1 LREEAKELTSSETL
15 LKRSDLI
22 SRSGPQTRAC
32 SRQEVILKRS
42 APQAQ
47 REETMREINVKS
59 ITEKVRELCMEAN
72 TDLGGDV
79 LQAFDRAMEKE
90 ESPLGLEILKELKE
104 NARIAKEERVAM
116 CQDTGFAVIFME
128 LGQDV
133 HLVGG
138 DLKEAIF
145 EGVRRGYRDGY
156 LRKSICHPFTRAN
169 TGDNTPAIIHTE
181 IVPGD
186 KVKVIVAPKGGGS
199 ENMSRVVMLTP
210 SDGVEGI
217 KRFVV
222 QRVKESGSN
231 PCPPTIVGVGIGGT
245 FEQAALLAKKSL
257 LRSLGSKNPDPEL
270 EKLESEILTEINKL
284 GIGPQ
289 GLGGRTTSL
298 AVHILMMP
306 CHIASFPLAVNIQCH
321 AQRHKEAII

>member
-1 LREEAKELTSSETL
+1 
-15 LKRSDLI
+15 
-22 SRSGPQTRAC
+22 
-32 SRQEVILKRS
+32 
-42 APQAQ
+42 
-47 REETMREINVKS
+47 MREINVKL
-59 ITEKVRELCMEAN
+59 ITEKVRDLCMKAN
-72 TDLGGDV
+72 TDLGEDV

-90 ESPLGLEILKELKE
+90 ESPLGIEILKELKE
-104 NARIAKEERVAM
+104 NARIAKEEKVPI
-116 CQDTGFAVIFME
+116 CQDTGFAILFIE

-138 DLKEAIF
+138 DLNEAIQ
-145 EGVRRGYRDGY
+145 EGVRQGYKDGY

-181 IVPGD
+181 LVPGN
-186 KVKVIVAPKGGGS
+186 KIKMTVAPKGGGS
-199 ENMSRVVMLTP
+199 ENMSRVTMLTP
-210 SDGVEGI
+210 SDGVDGI

-257 LRSLGSKNPDPEL
+257 LRPLGGKNPDPEL
-270 EKLESEILTEINKL
+270 DQLESEILTEINQL

-321 AQRHKEAII
+321 AQRHKETEI

>member
-1 LREEAKELTSSETL
+1 
-15 LKRSDLI
+15 
-22 SRSGPQTRAC
+22 
-32 SRQEVILKRS
+32 
-42 APQAQ
+42 
-47 REETMREINVKS
+47 MREIDVKL
-59 ITEKVRELCMEAN
+59 ITEKVRNLCMEAN
-72 TDLGGDV
+72 TDLGDDMF
-79 LQAFDRAMEKE
+79 QAFDRAMEKE
-90 ESPLGLEILKELKE
+90 ESSMGLEILKELKE
-104 NARIAKEERVAM
+104 NARIAKEEKVPI
-116 CQDTGFAVIFME
+116 CQDTGFAVVFVE

-133 HLVGG
+133 HLIGG
-138 DLKEAIF
+138 DLVEAIH
-145 EGVRRGYRDGY
+145 EGVRQGYWDGY

-181 IVPGD
+181 VVPGE
-186 KVKVIVAPKGGGS
+186 KVKIIVAPKGGGS

-210 SDGVEGI
+210 SDGIEGI

-231 PCPPTIVGVGIGGT
+231 PCPPTIVGIGIGGT

-257 LRSLGSKNPDPEL
+257 LRSLGSKNPDSEL

-321 AQRHKEAII
+321 AQRHKEALI

>member
-1 LREEAKELTSSETL
+1 
-15 LKRSDLI
+15 
-22 SRSGPQTRAC
+22 
-32 SRQEVILKRS
+32 
-42 APQAQ
+42 
-47 REETMREINVKS
+47 MREIDVKL
-59 ITEKVRELCMEAN
+59 ITEKVRDLCMKAN
-72 TDLGGDV
+72 TDLGEDV
-79 LQAFDRAMEKE
+79 LQAFDRAMGKE
-90 ESPLGLEILKELKE
+90 ESPLGVEILKELKE
-104 NARIAKEERVAM
+104 NARIAKEEKVPI
-116 CQDTGFAVIFME
+116 CQDTGFAILFIE

-138 DLKEAIF
+138 NLNEAIQ
-145 EGVRRGYRDGY
+145 EGVRQGYKDGY

-181 IVPGD
+181 VVAGD
-186 KVKVIVAPKGGGS
+186 KIKMTVAPKGGGS
-199 ENMSRVVMLTP
+199 ENMSRVTMLTP
-210 SDGVEGI
+210 SDGIEGI

-231 PCPPTIVGVGIGGT
+231 PCPPTIVGVGIGGNL
-245 FEQAALLAKKSL
+245 EQVALLAKKSL
-257 LRSLGSKNPDPEL
+257 LRPLGSKNPDPEL
-270 EKLESEILTEINKL
+270 DQLESEILTEINHL

-321 AQRHKEAII
+321 AQRHKETII

>member
-1 LREEAKELTSSETL
+1 
-15 LKRSDLI
+15 
-22 SRSGPQTRAC
+22 
-32 SRQEVILKRS
+32 
-42 APQAQ
+42 
-47 REETMREINVKS
+47 MREINVQL
-59 ITEKVRELCMEAN
+59 ITAKVRDLCMEAN
-72 TDLGGDV
+72 TNLGQDV
-79 LQAFDRAMEKE
+79 LQAFDKAMERE
-90 ESPLGLEILKELKE
+90 ESPLGVEILKELKE
-104 NARIAKEERVAM
+104 NARIAREENVPI
-116 CQDTGFAVIFME
+116 CQDTGFAVVFVE

-138 DLKEAIF
+138 NLNSAIQ
-145 EGVRRGYRDGY
+145 EGVRQGYKDGY

-169 TGDNTPAIIHTE
+169 TGDNTPAIIHME
-181 IVPGD
+181 LVPGER
-186 KVKVIVAPKGGGS
+186 VRITVAPKGGGS

-257 LRSLGSKNPDPEL
+257 LRPLGSRNPDPEL
-270 EKLESEILTEINKL
+270 DKLEAEVLNEINKL

-298 AVHILMMP
+298 AVHIIMMP

-321 AQRHKEAII
+321 AQRHKEVTI

>member
-1 LREEAKELTSSETL
+1 
-15 LKRSDLI
+15 
-22 SRSGPQTRAC
+22 
-32 SRQEVILKRS
+32 
-42 APQAQ
+42 
-47 REETMREINVKS
+47 MREINVNL
-59 ITEKVRELCMEAN
+59 ITEKVRDLCMEAN
-72 TDLGGDV
+72 TDLGRDV
-79 LQAFDRAMEKE
+79 LEAFDQAIQKE
-90 ESPLGLEILKELKE
+90 ESPIGVEILKELKE
-104 NARIAKEERVAM
+104 NAKIATDEKVAI
-116 CQDTGFAVIFME
+116 CQDTGFAVVFIE

-138 DLKEAIF
+138 DLKEALF
-145 EGVRRGYRDGY
+145 EGVRQGYRDGY
-156 LRKSICHPFTRAN
+156 LRKSICHPFTRVN
-169 TGDNTPAIIHTE
+169 TGDNTPAIVHAE

-186 KVKVIVAPKGGGS
+186 RVRIMVAPKGGGS

-210 SDGVEGI
+210 SDGIPGI
-217 KRFVV
+217 KQYVV

-257 LRSLGSKNPDPEL
+257 LRPLGSRNEDSEL
-270 EKLESEILTEINKL
+270 DRLESDILKEINKL

-306 CHIASFPLAVNIQCH
+306 CHIASLPLAVNIQCH
-321 AQRHKEAII
+321 AQRHKEAIL

>member
-1 LREEAKELTSSETL
+1 
-15 LKRSDLI
+15 
-22 SRSGPQTRAC
+22 
-32 SRQEVILKRS
+32 
-42 APQAQ
+42 
-47 REETMREINVKS
+47 MREINVRS

-72 TDLGGDV
+72 TDLGNDV

-90 ESPLGLEILKELKE
+90 ESPLAVEILKELKE
-104 NARIAKEERVAM
+104 NARIAKEEKVPI
-116 CQDTGFAVIFME
+116 CQDTGFTVVFME
-128 LGQDV
+128 LGQEV

-138 DLKEAIF
+138 DLTEAVF
-145 EGVRRGYRDGY
+145 EGVRQGYRDGY
-156 LRKSICHPFTRAN
+156 LRKSVCHPFTRAN

-181 IVPGD
+181 IAPGD
-186 KVKVIVAPKGGGS
+186 KVKITIAPKGGGS
-199 ENMSRVVMLTP
+199 ENMSRVTMLTP

-217 KRFVV
+217 KKFVI

-231 PCPPTIVGVGIGGT
+231 PCPPTIVGIGIGGT
-245 FEQAALLAKKSL
+245 LEQAALLAKKSL
-257 LRSLGSKNPDPEL
+257 LRPLGSKNPDPEL

-321 AQRHKEAII
+321 AQRHKEAVL